1 MTQEVRLLSGGAAK
15 GLVTQLQHRFNAQ
28 SGFTIRGDFGAVG
41 AMRDQLLAGE
51 PCDVVILSQVLV
63 DQLARDGHVAAGT
76 VTPLGAVKTGVAVK
90 SGERVPEVGTAA
102 ALKAALLAAK
112 GIYFPDPQKA
122 TAGIHFMKVLKSLGI
137 DEQLTSRFRTYPNGA
152 TAMREMGQ
160 SSEAGLIGCTQI
172 TEIRYT
178 PGVQLIGL
186 LPPEFELATVYTAA
200 VCTRAKQPVA
210 AADLIRLLASS
221 EAAGLRV
228 SGGFEAT

>member
-1 MTQEVRLLSGGAAK
+1 MTEEVRLLSGGAAK
-15 GLVTQLQHRFNAQ
+15 GLVSQLQERFSAQ
-28 SGFTIRGDFGAVG
+28 TGFKIRGEFGAVG

-51 PCDVVILSQVLV
+51 PCDIVILSQSLI
-63 DQLARDGHVAAGT
+63 DQLAKDGHVAPDT

-90 SGERVPEVGTAA
+90 AGERAPEVGTVA
-102 ALKAALLAAK
+102 ALKGALLAAK

-122 TAGIHFMKVLKSLGI
+122 TAGIHFMKVLRQLGI
-137 DEQLTSRFRTYPNGA
+137 DEQLASRLRTYPNGA

-160 SSEAGLIGCTQI
+160 SSEAGLIGCTQV

-200 VCTRAKQPVA
+200 VCARAKQPAA
-210 AADLIRLLASS
+210 AADLIRLLVSPD
-221 EAAGLRV
+221 AAGLRAG
-228 SGGFEAT
+228 GGFEPA

>member
-1 MTQEVRLLSGGAAK
+1 MAEEIRLLSGGAAK
-15 GLVTQLQHRFNAQ
+15 GLVAQLQDRFSAQ
-28 SGFTIRGDFGAVG
+28 SGFAIRGDFGAVG
-41 AMRDQLLAGE
+41 AKRDQLLAGE
-51 PCDVVILSQVLV
+51 PCDVVILSQALI
-63 DQLARDGHVAAGT
+63 DQLARDGHVAPDT

-90 SGERVPEVGTAA
+90 SGERAPEVGTAA

-122 TAGIHFMKVLKSLGI
+122 TAGIHFMKVLKSLGV
-137 DEQLTSRFRTYPNGA
+137 DEQLASRLRPYPNGA

-160 SSEAGLIGCTQI
+160 SAESGLIGCTQV

-200 VCTRAKQPVA
+200 VCTRARQPA
-210 AADLIRLLASS
+210 AADDLIRLLASS
-221 EAAGLRV
+221 EAAGLRA
-228 SGGFEAT
+228 SGGFEPA